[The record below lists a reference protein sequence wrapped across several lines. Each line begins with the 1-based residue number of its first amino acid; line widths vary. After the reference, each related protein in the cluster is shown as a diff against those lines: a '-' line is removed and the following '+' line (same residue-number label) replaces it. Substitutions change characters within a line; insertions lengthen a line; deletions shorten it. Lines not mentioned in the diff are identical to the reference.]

1 MTLSNKKV
9 KKTFYNTLNIDITS
23 LLYKIGG
30 IFLLAKFNKLKKY
43 YGDRLILDIDTFEVF
58 EKDRIG
64 IVGRNGA
71 GKTTMLKVLMGI
83 IIPEEGEISL
93 TDSYSYIS
101 QMENYYGECEENKVM
116 KILKA
121 PAKYDEFLSGGE
133 KIKLKIS
140 KALSEDNKLIIADEP
155 TSNLDSASISVLEKM
170 LLSYNG
176 ALILV
181 SHDREFLDSL
191 CNTIVEID
199 EGKLKVYQGNYSKY
213 IELKQEERKREEIE
227 YNKYVTE
234 KKQLEEAIIDKQDM
248 RNKMR
253 TTPKR
258 MGNSEARLHKMGG
271 QKQKR
276 KLDKNIKAMKSRID
290 HLEVKE
296 KPKNINETKVNIQ
309 KSAEIISNNII
320 EISKLN
326 LYVNN
331 ELLIKE
337 ASFRIRKGIKAAII
351 GENGCGKSTLLKE
364 ILTRNNE
371 CIRVA
376 NSALIGYFDQDQ
388 NILEEGKSILE
399 NVSKTSS
406 FNQGFIR
413 INLDNFGFR
422 GDDVFKKVSSLS
434 GGEKVKVA
442 LSKVLL
448 SDNNVLVLDEPTNYL
463 DIKAMEALE
472 RALINTEKTVILVSH
487 DRKFIENICDF
498 IIEIKNKI
506 LKEYE
511 GSYKNYIK
519 EKDKPQSNNNEKNIK
534 EKLMVLR
541 NRLSEI
547 ISLISIEKNELIK
560 EKLDYEY
567 KILLKEIRILELNNS
582 KK

>member
-1 MTLSNKKV
+1 LTLSNKKV
-9 KKTFYNTLNIDITS
+9 EKTFYNTLNIDITS
-23 LLYKIGG
+23 LLCKIGG

-83 IIPEEGEISL
+83 IIPEEGDISL

-121 PAKYDEFLSGGE
+121 PVKYDKFLSGGE

-227 YNKYVTE
+227 YNKYLTE
-234 KKQLEEAIIDKQDM
+234 KKQLEEAIIDKQEM
-248 RNKMR
+248 RNKIR

-276 KLDKNIKAMKSRID
+276 KLDKNIKAMKTRID

-320 EISKLN
+320 EINKLN

-331 ELLIKE
+331 LLLIKE

-413 INLDNFGFR
+413 INLDNFGFK

-463 DIKAMEALE
+463 DIEAMEALE

-498 IIEIKNKI
+498 IIEIKDKI
-506 LKEYE
+506 LKGYE

-519 EKDKPQSNNNEKNIK
+519 EKNKPQSNNNEKDIK

-560 EKLDYEY
+560 ERLDYEY
-567 KILLKEIRILELNNS
+567 KLLLKEIRTLELNNS

>member
-290 HLEVKE
+290 HLEIKE

-463 DIKAMEALE
+463 DIEAMEALE

-506 LKEYE
+506 IKEYE

-567 KILLKEIRILELNNS
+567 KLLLKEIRILELNNS

>member
-1 MTLSNKKV
+1 M
-9 KKTFYNTLNIDITS
+9 
-23 LLYKIGG
+23 
-30 IFLLAKFNKLKKY
+30 LAKFNKLKKY

-121 PAKYDEFLSGGE
+121 PVKYDEFLSGGE

-413 INLDNFGFR
+413 INLDNFGFK

-463 DIKAMEALE
+463 DIEAMEALE

-498 IIEIKNKI
+498 IIEIKDKI

-519 EKDKPQSNNNEKNIK
+519 EKNKPQSNNNEKNIK

>member
-1 MTLSNKKV
+1 M
-9 KKTFYNTLNIDITS
+9 
-23 LLYKIGG
+23 
-30 IFLLAKFNKLKKY
+30 LAKFNKLKKY

-121 PAKYDEFLSGGE
+121 PVKYDKFLSGGE

-413 INLDNFGFR
+413 INLDNFGFK

-463 DIKAMEALE
+463 DIEAMEALE

-498 IIEIKNKI
+498 IIEIKDKI

-519 EKDKPQSNNNEKNIK
+519 EKDKPQNNNNEKDIK

>member
-1 MTLSNKKV
+1 
-9 KKTFYNTLNIDITS
+9 
-23 LLYKIGG
+23 
-30 IFLLAKFNKLKKY
+30 
-43 YGDRLILDIDTFEVF
+43 
-58 EKDRIG
+58 
-64 IVGRNGA
+64 
-71 GKTTMLKVLMGI
+71 
-83 IIPEEGEISL
+83 
-93 TDSYSYIS
+93 
-101 QMENYYGECEENKVM
+101 
-116 KILKA
+116 
-121 PAKYDEFLSGGE
+121 
-133 KIKLKIS
+133 
-140 KALSEDNKLIIADEP
+140 
-155 TSNLDSASISVLEKM
+155 
-170 LLSYNG
+170 
-176 ALILV
+176 
-181 SHDREFLDSL
+181 
-191 CNTIVEID
+191 
-199 EGKLKVYQGNYSKY
+199 
-213 IELKQEERKREEIE
+213 
-227 YNKYVTE
+227 
-234 KKQLEEAIIDKQDM
+234 
-248 RNKMR
+248 
-253 TTPKR
+253 
-258 MGNSEARLHKMGG
+258 
-271 QKQKR
+271 
-276 KLDKNIKAMKSRID
+276 MKSRID

-376 NSALIGYFDQDQ
+376 NSALIGYFDQEQ

-413 INLDNFGFR
+413 INLDNFGFK

-463 DIKAMEALE
+463 DIEAMEALE

-498 IIEIKNKI
+498 IIEIKDKI

-519 EKDKPQSNNNEKNIK
+519 EKDKPQSNNNEKDIK

-541 NRLSEI
+541 NRMSEI

>member
-1 MTLSNKKV
+1 MALSNKKV

-121 PAKYDEFLSGGE
+121 PVKYDKFLSGGE

-371 CIRVA
+371 YIRVA

-406 FNQGFIR
+406 FNQSFIR
-413 INLDNFGFR
+413 INLDNFGFK

-463 DIKAMEALE
+463 DIEAMEALE

-498 IIEIKNKI
+498 IIEIKDKI
-506 LKEYE
+506 LKGYE

-519 EKDKPQSNNNEKNIK
+519 EKNKPQSNNNEKDIK

-560 EKLDYEY
+560 ERLDHKYKL
-567 KILLKEIRILELNNS
+567 LLKEIRILELNNS

>member
-1 MTLSNKKV
+1 M
-9 KKTFYNTLNIDITS
+9 
-23 LLYKIGG
+23 
-30 IFLLAKFNKLKKY
+30 LAKFNKLKKY

-121 PAKYDEFLSGGE
+121 PVKYDKFLSGGE

-371 CIRVA
+371 YIRVA

-406 FNQGFIR
+406 FNQSFIR
-413 INLDNFGFR
+413 INLDNFGFK

-463 DIKAMEALE
+463 DIEAMEALE

-498 IIEIKNKI
+498 IIEIKDKI
-506 LKEYE
+506 
-511 GSYKNYIK
+511 
-519 EKDKPQSNNNEKNIK
+519 
-534 EKLMVLR
+534 
-541 NRLSEI
+541 
-547 ISLISIEKNELIK
+547 
-560 EKLDYEY
+560 
-567 KILLKEIRILELNNS
+567 
-582 KK
+582 

>member
-181 SHDREFLDSL
+181 SHDREFIDSL

-258 MGNSEARLHKMGG
+258 MGNSESRLHKMGG

-290 HLEVKE
+290 HLEIKE

-463 DIKAMEALE
+463 DIEAMEALE

-506 LKEYE
+506 IKEYE

-567 KILLKEIRILELNNS
+567 KLLLKEIRILELNNS

>member
-1 MTLSNKKV
+1 M
-9 KKTFYNTLNIDITS
+9 
-23 LLYKIGG
+23 
-30 IFLLAKFNKLKKY
+30 LAKFNKLKKY

-121 PAKYDEFLSGGE
+121 PVKYDKFLSGGE

-371 CIRVA
+371 YIRVA

-406 FNQGFIR
+406 FNQSFIR
-413 INLDNFGFR
+413 INLDNFGFK

-463 DIKAMEALE
+463 DIEAMEALE

-498 IIEIKNKI
+498 IIEIKDKI
-506 LKEYE
+506 LKGYE

-519 EKDKPQSNNNEKNIK
+519 EKNKPQSNNNEKDIK

-560 EKLDYEY
+560 ERLDHKYKL
-567 KILLKEIRILELNNS
+567 LLKEIRILELNNS

>member
-1 MTLSNKKV
+1 
-9 KKTFYNTLNIDITS
+9 
-23 LLYKIGG
+23 
-30 IFLLAKFNKLKKY
+30 
-43 YGDRLILDIDTFEVF
+43 
-58 EKDRIG
+58 
-64 IVGRNGA
+64 
-71 GKTTMLKVLMGI
+71 
-83 IIPEEGEISL
+83 
-93 TDSYSYIS
+93 
-101 QMENYYGECEENKVM
+101 
-116 KILKA
+116 
-121 PAKYDEFLSGGE
+121 
-133 KIKLKIS
+133 
-140 KALSEDNKLIIADEP
+140 
-155 TSNLDSASISVLEKM
+155 
-170 LLSYNG
+170 
-176 ALILV
+176 
-181 SHDREFLDSL
+181 
-191 CNTIVEID
+191 
-199 EGKLKVYQGNYSKY
+199 
-213 IELKQEERKREEIE
+213 
-227 YNKYVTE
+227 
-234 KKQLEEAIIDKQDM
+234 M

-371 CIRVA
+371 YIRVA

-406 FNQGFIR
+406 FNQSFIR
-413 INLDNFGFR
+413 INLDNFGFK

-463 DIKAMEALE
+463 DIEAMEALE

-498 IIEIKNKI
+498 IIEIKDKI
-506 LKEYE
+506 LKGYE

-519 EKDKPQSNNNEKNIK
+519 EKNKPQSNNNEKDIK

-560 EKLDYEY
+560 ERLDHKYKL
-567 KILLKEIRILELNNS
+567 LLKEIRILELNNS

>member
-1 MTLSNKKV
+1 M
-9 KKTFYNTLNIDITS
+9 
-23 LLYKIGG
+23 
-30 IFLLAKFNKLKKY
+30 LAKFNKLKKY

-101 QMENYYGECEENKVM
+101 QMENYYGECDENKVM

-121 PAKYDEFLSGGE
+121 PVKYDEFLSGGE
-133 KIKLKIS
+133 KIKLKLS

-155 TSNLDSASISVLEKM
+155 TSNLDSASISILEKM

-234 KKQLEEAIIDKQDM
+234 KKQLEESIIDKQEM

-290 HLEVKE
+290 HLEVKD
-296 KPKNINETKVNIQ
+296 KPKNVNKTKVNIQ

-406 FNQGFIR
+406 FNEGFIR
-413 INLDNFGFR
+413 INLDNFGFK

-463 DIKAMEALE
+463 DIEAMEALE

-498 IIEIKNKI
+498 MIEIKDKI

-511 GSYKNYIK
+511 GGYKNYIK
-519 EKDKPQSNNNEKNIK
+519 EKNKPQSNNKEKDIK

-560 EKLDYEY
+560 ERLDYEY